1 MSYLWLYLLSCD
13 DGGDSEGSLSV
24 ISTPAS
30 GPPSP
35 PDPDELEPEGDDRE
49 GEVVGLGGTP
59 LEKSFLSLETKFYL
73 STELLIIPALYKVAL
88 HLS

>member
-1 MSYLWLYLLSCD
+1 MTLLTFRILSYLRHYLLSCD

-24 ISTPAS
+24 ISTPATS

-59 LEKSFLSLETKFYL
+59 LEKIFVT
-73 STELLIIPALYKVAL
+73 
-88 HLS
+88 